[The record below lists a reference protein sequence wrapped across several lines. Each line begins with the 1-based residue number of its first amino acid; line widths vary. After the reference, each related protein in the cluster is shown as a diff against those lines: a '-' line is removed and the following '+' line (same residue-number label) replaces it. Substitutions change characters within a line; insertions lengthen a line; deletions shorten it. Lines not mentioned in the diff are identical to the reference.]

1 MPGLA
6 LLLIAALSGP
16 APQPPQTP
24 EPAPP
29 AEHPHCLFTKLGG
42 PYEGSCGPLFEETP
56 TLTLHAVKEIT
67 TGRWRKDLH
76 PVSVWAVEAK
86 GSESLSQPM
95 EIEVYSGGSGV
106 FRSPLGWFAVSGFVQ
121 ARDTL
126 KFDLDVTGQVPPNDL
141 DRAVVQRA
149 ASILSSDAVWNR
161 ADDRVCKADARTW
174 SIYCALEHA
183 TVQLTGGFHHRRPAL
198 EVVRAI
204 IDERTA
210 GRGYEH
216 RLMDYNND
224 PTTHL
229 QDVQSLF
236 TEALAR
242 IERAAP
248 PTPVKLDIKT
258 IAPAARSAVN
268 EFSTIVAALD
278 YQVGNFEPER
288 YFVTVAFATD
298 DPDVLKVA
306 TDSSLP
312 KQWEL
317 RKSADT
323 VKVSQPLRTLWKD
336 PHVTHPIKVY
346 FELREHVD
354 RNVSH
359 VLLTLGP
366 IEFQEQE

>member
-1 MPGLA
+1 MR
-6 LLLIAALSGP
+6 
-16 APQPPQTP
+16 
-24 EPAPP
+24 
-29 AEHPHCLFTKLGG
+29 AEKAI
-42 PYEGSCGPLFEETP
+42 S
-56 TLTLHAVKEIT
+56 
-67 TGRWRKDLH
+67 TGTWRKDLR
-76 PVSVWAVEAK
+76 PDSAWGVEAK

-106 FRSPLGWFAVSGFVQ
+106 FRTAVGWFPVSGFVQ

-126 KFDLDVTGQVPPNDL
+126 KFDLDVTKQVPPNDL

-161 ADDRVCKADARTW
+161 ADDRDCKADARTW
-174 SIYCALEHA
+174 SIYCALERA
-183 TVQLTGGFHHRRPAL
+183 TVQVTGGFHHRRPAL

-204 IDERTA
+204 VDERAA

-224 PTTHL
+224 PATHL

-242 IERAAP
+242 IERASP

-258 IAPAARSAVN
+258 IAPAAHSAVD
-268 EFSTIVAALD
+268 EFSTIVAVLD
-278 YQVGNFEPER
+278 YQVGNFEPGR

-306 TDSSLP
+306 TDSAL
-312 KQWEL
+312 KKRWDL
-317 RKSADT
+317 RKSAGT

-336 PHVTHPIKVY
+336 PHVTHPIQVY
-346 FELREHVD
+346 FELNERVD
-354 RNVSH
+354 QNVSH
-359 VLLTLGP
+359 LVLTLGP
-366 IEFQEQE
+366 VAFQE